1 MEKLTL
7 RRKDNMITKRQHE
20 KQRNIYINDTYME
33 LFQIM
38 VFAPFSLK
46 AL

>member
-1 MEKLTL
+1 
-7 RRKDNMITKRQHE
+7 MITKMHRE
-20 KQRNIYINDTYME
+20 KQRSTYINDTYME